1 MKKSFRNILLVI
13 IAFIPSIA
21 SAQTIK
27 ELTDI
32 FWYQSSCRNL
42 TEERREA
49 MKEMQTYAD
58 TFTHTQFKEY
68 LATPAGSDQERNI
81 GQSSLMKF
89 YNMAFEKLL
98 TEIPATKVKK
108 GEVAVWQ
115 LYNMG
120 YVIKTKTQCFGI
132 DLYHKYAEKLVPMI
146 DFLLITH
153 NHGDHHDK
161 HLVAEMEK
169 QGKPVYSNF
178 LNNGYQVTTG
188 DSFTIGNISVKVTT
202 VDHNATLKNFV
213 NTYEVN
219 CYAGK
224 GKDYVMFFT
233 GDAHNYQ
240 QLNPTGKVDVFIP
253 HLAVGLNMAEAVKK
267 INPTEV
273 LMSHILELGHAITK
287 WRWSYEYGINE
298 CMKLQRPGVYLPV
311 WGEKIILKKCN
322 SY

>member
-58 TFTHTQFKEY
+58 TFTQTQFKEY

-81 GQSSLMKF
+81 GQSGLMKF
-89 YNMAFEKLL
+89 YNMALEKLL
-98 TEIPATKVKK
+98 TEIPASKVKK

-169 QGKPVYSNF
+169 QGKPVNSNF
-178 LNNGYQVTTG
+178 LNNGHKVTTD

-224 GKDYVMFFT
+224 RKDYVMFFT

-298 CMKLQRPGVYLPV
+298 CVKLQRPGVYLPV
-311 WGEKIILKKCN
+311 WGEKIVLRRR
-322 SY
+322 

>member
-81 GQSSLMKF
+81 GQSGLMKF
-89 YNMAFEKLL
+89 YNMALEKLL
-98 TEIPATKVKK
+98 TEIPASKVKK

-161 HLVAEMEK
+161 HLVAEMGK

-188 DSFTIGNISVKVTT
+188 DSFSIGNISVKVTT

-298 CMKLQRPGVYLPV
+298 CVKLQRPGVYLPV
-311 WGEKIILKKCN
+311 WGEKIVLRRR
-322 SY
+322 

>member
-81 GQSSLMKF
+81 GQSGLMKF
-89 YNMAFEKLL
+89 YNMALEKLL

-161 HLVAEMEK
+161 HLVAEMGK

-188 DSFTIGNISVKVTT
+188 DSFSIGNISVKVTT

-224 GKDYVMFFT
+224 GKDYVMVFT

-298 CMKLQRPGVYLPV
+298 CVKLQRPGVYLPV
-311 WGEKIILKKCN
+311 WGEKIVLRRK
-322 SY
+322 

>member
-49 MKEMQTYAD
+49 MKEMQTYVD

-81 GQSSLMKF
+81 GQSGLMKY
-89 YNMAFEKLL
+89 YNMALDKLL

-161 HLVAEMEK
+161 HLVAEMGK

-188 DSFTIGNISVKVTT
+188 DSFSIGNISVKVTT

-298 CMKLQRPGVYLPV
+298 CEKLQRPGVYLPV
-311 WGEKIILKKCN
+311 WGEKIVLRRK
-322 SY
+322 